1 MSDLGR
7 GFAEAGR
14 LIWVVLLKV
23 QRIVM
28 LLTICISSSAIMAEV
43 LMRYIFKTSLIG
55 IEELAA
61 YIAFWLYFIGSA
73 YGTYERSHI
82 KAELTHMLIKNPR
95 HYAISRAT
103 TSFISVVLSGYAV
116 VLAWRY
122 SEWGIRRMEQSSATF
137 LGSTYPVVYFQF
149 SLLVGFTL
157 MCFYFLVEFIQWLTP
172 ILKNEPVP
180 QEMMSARKETES
192 WI

>member
-28 LLTICISSSAIMAEV
+28 LLTICISSGAIMAEV

>member
-1 MSDLGR
+1 
-7 GFAEAGR
+7 
-14 LIWVVLLKV
+14 
-23 QRIVM
+23 
-28 LLTICISSSAIMAEV
+28 MAEV

-122 SEWGIRRMEQSSATF
+122 SEWGIRLFGKHVSRRLF
-137 LGSTYPVVYFQF
+137 PVQPADRFHIDV
-149 SLLVGFTL
+149 LLFPG
-157 MCFYFLVEFIQWLTP
+157 
-172 ILKNEPVP
+172 
-180 QEMMSARKETES
+180 
-192 WI
+192 

>member
-7 GFAEAGR
+7 GFAATGR
-14 LIWVVLLKV
+14 FIWETLLKV

-28 LLTICISSSAIMAEV
+28 LLTICISTSAIMAEV
-43 LMRYIFKTSLIG
+43 VMRYIFKTSLVG

-61 YIAFWLYFIGSA
+61 YIAFWLYFIGSS

-82 KAELTHMLIKNPR
+82 KAELTHLFIKNPKY
-95 HYAISRAT
+95 YAISRAV
-103 TSFISVVLSGYAV
+103 TSFISFALSFYAII
-116 VLAWRY
+116 LAYRY
-122 SEWGIRRMEQSSATF
+122 AEWGIRRMEQSSATF
-137 LGSTYPVVYFQF
+137 LGSTYPVLYFQF

-157 MCFYFLVEFIQWLTP
+157 MCFYFLVEFLQWITP

-180 QEMMSARKETES
+180 E
-192 WI
+192 